1 MGNGLTA
8 HGKYEFSTT
17 TDKEG
22 AGINDTR
29 VATAGLSGAF
39 GRIDVGNQWSAY
51 FDTFGT
57 LVSPT
62 YTLGYYLYSSVGG
75 GPFRASNTIKYSN
88 SFGPLYL
95 ELDVRLNESAES
107 GKSGGNAEKLRW
119 RRRWPRLELGSYRW
133 PHHCRSD

>member
-1 MGNGLTA
+1 MEPPIISGVSSRFGVKYSQEMGNGLTA

-29 VATAGLSGAF
+29 VATVGLSGAF

-88 SFGPLYL
+88 SFGPCISNWMC
-95 ELDVRLNESAES
+95 V
-107 GKSGGNAEKLRW
+107 
-119 RRRWPRLELGSYRW
+119 
-133 PHHCRSD
+133 